1 MGTPEMVG
9 ALEMAGAAPQCRAPW
24 GCAESMCDHRATCQA
39 RRRGGEACPV
49 LTAVWLRDST
59 LALSRCLLG
68 LSFLALHSMFAAWS
82 GFPSCQ
88 CLGRG
93 IAQRQRPSCSLF
105 TGP

>member
-9 ALEMAGAAPQCRAPW
+9 ALEMAGAAPRCRAPW
-24 GCAESMCDHRATCQA
+24 GCAETCATTEPHA
-39 RRRGGEACPV
+39 RPGAEVEKPARCSQLSGS
-49 LTAVWLRDST
+49 DST

-68 LSFLALHSMFAAWS
+68 LSSLAPHSMLAAWS
-82 GFPSCQ
+82 GLPSCL

-93 IAQRQRPSCSLF
+93 IAQRQRPSCSLC